1 MVLTCIG
8 LLIIR
13 PLCIKNRYETCM
25 DAVAASTIYA
35 KRHRGVRA
43 LVDGQELRLR
53 ESNARSMYST
63 LATLGVG
70 HFTDRLPE
78 GEPDATLYYSDT
90 SVMRL
95 WRYPLPRQQSGR
107 WEGVFISFVTLE
119 GTTYSYY
126 TDRTDWPELL
136 LAPEGGEQRPVGRIN
151 IDAKR
156 RRVTGH
162 TAFFYSSCLMERMA
176 FFSNRL
182 TCACEMPISEDTS
195 IWVLP

>member
-1 MVLTCIG
+1 MSGLYDRVQRSPRQKTFPWWAVILAIALVVLTCIG
-8 LLIIR
+8 LFLSR
-13 PLCIKNRYETCM
+13 PQRIKNRYEACM
-25 DAVAASTIYA
+25 DAVSASTIYA

-95 WRYPLPRQQSGR
+95 WRYPLAHSSSGR
-107 WEGVFISFVTLE
+107 WEGVFISFVSLD

-126 TDRTDWPELL
+126 TDRTDW
-136 LAPEGGEQRPVGRIN
+136 QRLSWPLK
-151 IDAKR
+151 A
-156 RRVTGH
+156 
-162 TAFFYSSCLMERMA
+162 E
-176 FFSNRL
+176 SNDPW
-182 TCACEMPISEDTS
+182 EE
-195 IWVLP
+195 

>member
-1 MVLTCIG
+1 MPGLYDRVQRSPRQKTFPWWVVTLALVLVVLTCTG

-13 PLCIKNRYETCM
+13 PLCIKNRYEACM
-25 DAVAASTIYA
+25 DAVVASTIYA
-35 KRHRGVRA
+35 KRQRGVRA

-63 LATLGVG
+63 LVALGVG
-70 HFTDRLPE
+70 CFTDQLPE

-95 WRYPLPRQQSGR
+95 WRYPLPHSQSGR

-126 TDRTDWPELL
+126 TDRTDW
-136 LAPEGGEQRPVGRIN
+136 QN
-151 IDAKR
+151 
-156 RRVTGH
+156 
-162 TAFFYSSCLMERMA
+162 
-176 FFSNRL
+176 FSWPLKVESND
-182 TCACEMPISEDTS
+182 PWSE
-195 IWVLP
+195 